1 MILSS
6 QLLIDNIP
14 MITLKL
20 HGNFFFFDEQMK
32 ALKIKKKKSGKDT
45 ATDRNSNILIV

>member
-32 ALKIKKKKSGKDT
+32 ALKIKKKKVE
-45 ATDRNSNILIV
+45 RIQQRIEIVTF

>member
-32 ALKIKKKKSGKDT
+32 ALKIKKKSGKDT